1 MKKISGIISLILING
16 SSSYLIYV
24 YVLIA
29 CSTKMNNL
37 LQVAYEP
44 SGMQMFF
51 YFISLPFFIVL
62 AILSRIHCFYFD
74 VKRGLSLWLFLIW
87 ILYFLF
93 IEFIDQIV
101 HFPNGNDLF
110 YYGSLAIS
118 LGAFTLIGLT
128 THFQLKQLM
137 SNSW

>member
-1 MKKISGIISLILING
+1 
-16 SSSYLIYV
+16 
-24 YVLIA
+24 
-29 CSTKMNNL
+29 
-37 LQVAYEP
+37 
-44 SGMQMFF
+44 MQMFF

-74 VKRGLSLWLFLIW
+74 VKSGLSLWLFLIW

-93 IEFIDQIV
+93 IEFIDQTV

-110 YYGSLAIS
+110 YYGSLSIS

-128 THFQLKQLM
+128 TYFQLKQLM